1 MCPRN
6 FYEISRKNK
15 LCKLLMDFSN
25 IDVTTQDTSALLLIN
40 VIVIS
45 TRNEGVPISTSGNNY
60 DNPISDFK
68 MLF

>member
-1 MCPRN
+1 
-6 FYEISRKNK
+6 
-15 LCKLLMDFSN
+15 MDFSN
-25 IDVTTQDTSALLLIN
+25 IDVTTQDTSALLIIN
-40 VIVIS
+40 VIIS